1 LIVLTP
7 FEVSLVSMMKTG
19 ISILLSTGLG

>member
-1 LIVLTP
+1 LTP